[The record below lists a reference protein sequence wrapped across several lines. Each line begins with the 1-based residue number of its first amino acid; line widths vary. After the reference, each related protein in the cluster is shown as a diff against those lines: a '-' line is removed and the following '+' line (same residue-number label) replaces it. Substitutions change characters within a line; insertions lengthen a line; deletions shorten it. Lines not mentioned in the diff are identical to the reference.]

1 MHTEFLLK
9 RVGHRIKSARIA
21 KKMTLEEVSR
31 AVPGL
36 SASALSNYEHGR
48 REPPLIIF
56 MQLAR
61 VFGVDADH
69 LACLDGSTGVA
80 DAPADYIEGEV
91 IRDHD
96 NDHKHLSP
104 PNPAD
109 DAAAAADASSGPMS
123 MSMSMSMQDRMAIEL
138 FLELSD
144 EGKKDTTTHILR
156 EKQTEDMRKDL
167 AKARSEIAQLQQK
180 KSG

>member
-9 RVGHRIKSARIA
+9 RVGHRIQSARIA
-21 KKMTLEEVSR
+21 KKMTLEDVSR

-48 REPPLIIF
+48 REPSLIIF

-61 VFGVDADH
+61 VLGVDADH
-69 LACLDGSTGVA
+69 LACLDGSTGIA

-96 NDHKHLSP
+96 NDHKQQHLSPP

-109 DAAAAADASSGPMS
+109 DAAADASSGPMS
-123 MSMSMSMQDRMAIEL
+123 MSMQDRMAIQL

-156 EKQTEDMRKDL
+156 EKQTEDIKRDL
-167 AKARSEIAQLQQK
+167 ARARAEITQLQQK
-180 KSG
+180 KSA